1 MENVLLDTNV
11 VLDIALERTEFYEPA
26 KKLIEKLYLASIP
39 TFITA
44 SSVTDIYYVLKKK
57 KGHLPTIG
65 FLKNFFSIIDVV
77 GVDKDIILNS
87 LQSDRNDFEDA
98 VQIET
103 AKQND
108 ISTIITRNK
117 KDFENSGLQ
126 IVTPLEYINK
136 TSE

>member
-39 TFITA
+39 AFVTA

-77 GVDKDIILNS
+77 GVDKNIILNS